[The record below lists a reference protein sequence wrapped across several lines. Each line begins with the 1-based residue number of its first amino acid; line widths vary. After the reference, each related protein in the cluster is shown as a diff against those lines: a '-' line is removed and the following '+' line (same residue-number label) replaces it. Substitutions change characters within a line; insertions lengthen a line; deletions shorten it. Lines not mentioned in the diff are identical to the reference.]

1 MRILV
6 CRTATDEV
14 ARDVRVM
21 SSPTGEITLLSV
33 PPNQQLTI
41 ELMVEA
47 QGGDDGTVVVLD
59 AAVA

>member
-14 ARDVRVM
+14 VRDVRVM

-33 PPNQQLTI
+33 PANQQLTI